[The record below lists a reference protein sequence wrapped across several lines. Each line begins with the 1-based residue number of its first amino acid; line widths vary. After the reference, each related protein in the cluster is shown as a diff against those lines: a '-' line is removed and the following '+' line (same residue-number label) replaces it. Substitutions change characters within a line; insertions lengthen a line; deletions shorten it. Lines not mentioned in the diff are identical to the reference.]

1 MDYLFPAT
9 FVRSVGLLRKKG
21 RRWTLLFGRRNH
33 SLDWLLRAKRLEP
46 GRGAAAGA
54 AGTGSQRSASN

>member
-46 GRGAAAGA
+46 G
-54 AGTGSQRSASN
+54 